1 MSVIRKFFSAPWVIF
16 LVVGGLVYALYPS
29 SVEKPLIH
37 VTRSQWDTYL
47 DTYLKQFRMPPSAEI
62 EQRLLDQLIS
72 EEALLQLALSMDYQY
87 LPVVQ
92 DRLKKLGGF
101 LEEDNAELPADEVLI
116 ERAIDLGLLQS
127 DPVIRRYL
135 VSVMERALIA
145 SVPIDIS
152 EQEVSRY
159 YEEHVQEFVQPS
171 RLDISHVFFSE
182 DAGRT
187 PEYAAAARERLL
199 ASADMDR
206 DQQLRL
212 GDVFYSG
219 HQFAGKN
226 ETQLAS
232 IFGAEFARGVFES
245 EAQQWS
251 NPVRSAY
258 GWHLVWPHNIQL
270 PVTPPVAEVQD
281 KILARIKQDKEKQV
295 LKQQIEKLKQDYEII
310 VDVNDDAGAAS

>member
-16 LVVGGLVYALYPS
+16 LVLGGLVYALYPN

-47 DTYLKQFRMPPSAEI
+47 DTYLKQFPMPPSAEL

-72 EEALLQLALSMDYQY
+72 EQALLQLALSMDYQY

-116 ERAIDLGLLQS
+116 TRAIDLGLLES

-135 VSVMERALIA
+135 VSVMERALVA
-145 SVPIDIS
+145 SVPIEIS
-152 EQEVSRY
+152 EQEVDSY
-159 YEEHVQEFVQPS
+159 YKEHVEEFVQPS
-171 RLDISHVFFSE
+171 RLDIIHVFFSE

-187 PEYAAAARERLL
+187 REYAASVRQRLVESPEL
-199 ASADMDR
+199 DL
-206 DQQLRL
+206 DQQLRQ

-245 EAQQWS
+245 EPGQWS

-258 GWHLVWPHNIQL
+258 GWHLVWPDNIQL
-270 PVTPPVAEVQD
+270 PVTPPLAEVQD

-310 VDVNDDAGAAS
+310 VDVNDNAGAAS

>member
-16 LVVGGLVYALYPS
+16 LLLGGLVYALYPN

-47 DTYLKQFRMPPSAEI
+47 DSYLKQFRMPPSAEL

-72 EEALLQLALSMDYQY
+72 EEALLQLALSMDFQY

-152 EQEVSRY
+152 EQEVSHY

-171 RLDISHVFFSE
+171 RLDITHVFFSE

-187 PEYAAAARERLL
+187 REYAAAARKRLL
-199 ASADMDR
+199 ASADMDL

-270 PVTPPVAEVQD
+270 PVTPSVAAVQD
-281 KILARIKQDKEKQV
+281 KILARIKQDKEKQA

-310 VDVNDDAGAAS
+310 VDVNGDSGAAS

>member
-16 LVVGGLVYALYPS
+16 LVVGGLVYALYPN

-47 DTYLKQFRMPPSAEI
+47 DTYLKQFRMPPSAEL

-72 EEALLQLALSMDYQY
+72 EEVLLQLALSMDYQY

-159 YEEHVQEFVQPS
+159 YEEHMQEFVQPS
-171 RLDISHVFFSE
+171 RLDITHVFFSE

-187 PEYAAAARERLL
+187 QEYAAAARERLL

-232 IFGAEFARGVFES
+232 IFGAEFAREVFES
-245 EAQQWS
+245 EADQWS

-295 LKQQIEKLKQDYEII
+295 LKQQIEKLRQDYEII
-310 VDVNDDAGAAS
+310 VDVNGDAGAAS